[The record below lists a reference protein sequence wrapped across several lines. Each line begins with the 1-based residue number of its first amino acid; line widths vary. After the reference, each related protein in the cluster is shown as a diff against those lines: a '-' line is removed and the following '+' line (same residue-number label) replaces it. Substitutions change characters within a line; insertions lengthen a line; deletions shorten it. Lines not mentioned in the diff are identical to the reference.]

1 MTEIKK
7 SKILTHK
14 QLEAILNT
22 DHIWQHLIKVGF
34 IDNRGDVISKVQS
47 KRRLPRRH
55 TLNNKRHHITYTSQ
69 STVRSVPKCPVQKHS
84 DTNDENPSSP
94 SNCSPTRRRL
104 KSASIVQS
112 KQTNK
117 TANSARFSSST
128 QATFI
133 ENVLIRRAV
142 SPKIMLAENRCL
154 VTMKY
159 FGEEMNIEYDRTL
172 FIPQDDE
179 IIIMQQHCGGENL
192 MVFKGLLKRRDDFA
206 FESRRHTDY
215 PFALA
220 FYVNGVISNRLS
232 VCCENRV
239 KNETLIG
246 GKRCVFSILSIE
258 KSRPCRKCR
267 FEQRMA
273 KLFEEKPELKPRK
286 NQYDTSTKN
295 SSTSREANS
304 AHKENSCDAGSL
316 QEKKSDVSSSKSTIS
331 DSKNDKT
338 SEFPTLQSKP
348 IKSDDEASQ
357 KSCSPISSSE
367 KIETNKIGNA
377 KISQS
382 PTLRW
387 KPNESDSENSKT
399 LLPPIS
405 SSKQNDSDTIDHT
418 ETNESAT
425 LPPKITESVNSD
437 VKTNESV
444 TSSSKVVEP
453 DKETRFST
461 NNSPLSNSKIL
472 KPVKSEDSEINESIN
487 SSIDTGEPEKKSH
500 FWANNPPLSNS
511 KILKPVKS
519 EGSEINDSINSSIG
533 TNESEKKNLLTK
545 SAPRISSPESFESDT
560 SSSEDRR
567 ERTRVRPKTA
577 PVNQPKSTSSPN
589 PYSTDFE
596 KINENIDSS
605 FSSSHDDHKLAVPAS
620 SSSKNRINKTS
631 DLDRVSIVS
640 SETDE
645 DEEESTIHEN

>member
-55 TLNNKRHHITYTSQ
+55 TLDNKRHHITYISQ

-84 DTNDENPSSP
+84 DTNDENQSPP

-104 KSASIVQS
+104 KSASTVQS

-154 VTMKY
+154 VIMKY

-192 MVFKGLLKRRDDFA
+192 MVFKGLLKRRDEFA

-246 GKRCVFSILSIE
+246 GKRCLFSILSIE

-286 NQYDTSTKN
+286 NRYDTSTKN
-295 SSTSREANS
+295 RSTSRESNS
-304 AHKENSCDAGSL
+304 ARTENSCDAGSL
-316 QEKKSDVSSSKSTIS
+316 QEKKSDVSRSKSTVS

-338 SEFPTLQSKP
+338 SEFPTLQSKS

-367 KIETNKIGNA
+367 KIETNKIDNA

-405 SSKQNDSDTIDHT
+405 RSKKNDSDTIDHT
-418 ETNESAT
+418 ETNESVT
-425 LPPKITESVNSD
+425 LPPKTAESVNND
-437 VKTNESV
+437 VRTSGSV
-444 TSSSKVVEP
+444 TSSSKAVEP
-453 DKETRFST
+453 DKKTRLST
-461 NNSPLSNSKIL
+461 NTSPLSNSKIL
-472 KPVKSEDSEINESIN
+472 KPVKSEDSDINES
-487 SSIDTGEPEKKSH
+487 
-500 FWANNPPLSNS
+500 L
-511 KILKPVKS
+511 
-519 EGSEINDSINSSIG
+519 NSSIG
-533 TNESEKKNLLTK
+533 TSEPEKKNLLGKT
-545 SAPRISSPESFESDT
+545 APRISSSESIESLNSSIFTSEPEKKNLLAKTAPRISSSESTESDT
-560 SSSEDRR
+560 SSSEDPH

-589 PYSTDFE
+589 LYTADFE
-596 KINENIDSS
+596 ENTNSS

-620 SSSKNRINKTS
+620 NPSKNQINKTS
-631 DLDRVSIVS
+631 DLDRDSTVS

-645 DEEESTIHEN
+645 DEEESTRLED